1 MTSAINLLQT
11 AAGEFAAV
19 SSSPRL
25 DAEILLA
32 HTLGCTRSAFS
43 MHPQAQIGAPHVA
56 EFRRL
61 CAQRASGTPIA
72 YLTGIKEFWSMPLR
86 VSAAVLVP
94 RPETE
99 ILVEHALQLIGG
111 DPTASVID
119 LGTGSGAIALA
130 IAKER
135 PGIRITG
142 TDASEAA
149 LEIAR
154 ANAQTLGLTGIR
166 WRQGSWFDAVPGER
180 FDLIVSNPPYVAGGD
195 AHLTMLAAEPLAALT
210 PGPTGLEAYAA
221 IFPAAVR
228 HLNPGGRII
237 VEHGAEQAAPVAN
250 LLEQSGFVHV
260 TSHPDYS
267 GIPRVT
273 LGFLNSNV

>member
-19 SSSPRL
+19 STSPRL

-32 HTLGCTRSAFS
+32 HALGCARSAFS
-43 MHPQAQIGAPHVA
+43 RCPEAEIGAGHRA

-61 CAQRASGTPIA
+61 CAARAAGTPIA
-72 YLTGIKEFWSMPLR
+72 YLTGIKEFWSLPLR
-86 VSAAVLVP
+86 VSPAVLVP

-111 DPTASVID
+111 EPSASVLD

-130 IAKER
+130 IARER
-135 PGIRITG
+135 PGIRITA
-142 TDASEAA
+142 TDVSDAA
-149 LEIAR
+149 LGIAG
-154 ANAQTLGLTGIR
+154 ANADLLGLTAIR
-166 WRQGSWFDAVPGER
+166 WRLGNWFEAVPGER
-180 FDLIVSNPPYVAGGD
+180 FDLIVSNPPYVAAGD
-195 AHLTMLAAEPLAALT
+195 AHLAMLAAEPLTALT
-210 PGPTGLEAYAA
+210 PGPTGLEAYEA
-221 IFPAAVR
+221 IIPAAVR
-228 HLNPGGRII
+228 HLNPGGRLI
-237 VEHGAEQAAPVAN
+237 VEHGATQADHVAN

-267 GIPRVT
+267 GTLRVT
-273 LGFLNSNV
+273 LGSLHSNV